1 MDSMKETQSFGM
13 TEFQVMQWAAARGIY
28 ENGTALGQAKKT
40 VEEAGEL
47 LAAVAANDFAEI
59 ADAIG
64 DVMVTLVNVGVLC
77 DMDLR
82 QCFYNAYKVIEHRK
96 GYMNKDGQFVK
107 ES

>member
-1 MDSMKETQSFGM
+1 MKDTQSFGM
-13 TEFQVMQWAAARGIY
+13 TEFNVMQWAAARGIY

-40 VEEAGEL
+40 LEEAGEL
-47 LAAVAANDFAEI
+47 LAAVATNDKAEI

-77 DMDLR
+77 DLDIR
-82 QCFYNAYKVIEHRK
+82 QCFYNAYKVIEPRK
-96 GYMNKDGQFVK
+96 GYMNKNGQFVK

>member
-1 MDSMKETQSFGM
+1 MMKETQSFGM
-13 TEFQVMQWAAARGIY
+13 TEFNVMQWAAARGIY

-40 VEEAGEL
+40 VEEANEL
-47 LAAVAANDFAEI
+47 LAAVTANDRAEI

-82 QCFYNAYKVIEHRK
+82 QCFYNAYKVIEPRK